1 MKSKYKMCLLI
12 DDSSLDNFINSKIIK
27 MSNFAKEIVV
37 SEHAED
43 ALAMLRDGKVEPD
56 IIFLDIKMPVMD
68 GFQFLE
74 EYDKIDIDK
83 KHTKIFIL
91 TTSLNPADIERAKH
105 NKYVTKFVS
114 KNLTPAVLLELAS

>member
-1 MKSKYKMCLLI
+1 
-12 DDSSLDNFINSKIIK
+12 

-37 SEHAED
+37 SEHPEV
-43 ALAMLRDGKVEPD
+43 ALAMLHDGKVEPD

-91 TTSLNPADIERAKH
+91 STSLNPADIERAKH

-114 KNLTPAVLLELAS
+114 KSLTPAVLLELAS